1 MRAAQP
7 PAKKTYCGGI
17 IMKFESKKAFVE
29 CRTDIVAVETVDIIR
44 TSGGID
50 VGREVDGNPFVD
62 WNEEAQG

>member
-1 MRAAQP
+1 
-7 PAKKTYCGGI
+7 
-17 IMKFESKKAFVE
+17 MKFESKKAFVE

>member
-1 MRAAQP
+1 
-7 PAKKTYCGGI
+7 
-17 IMKFESKKAFVE
+17 MKNESKKEFVG
-29 CRTDIVAVETVDIIR
+29 CRVDIVAVEFDDIIR